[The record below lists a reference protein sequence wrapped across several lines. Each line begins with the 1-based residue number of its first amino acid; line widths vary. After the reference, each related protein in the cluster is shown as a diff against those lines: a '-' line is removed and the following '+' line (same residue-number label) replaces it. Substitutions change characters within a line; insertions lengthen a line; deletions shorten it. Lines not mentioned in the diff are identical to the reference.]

1 MNPASRPKQG
11 GNGDKISVCN
21 RLIGAAVS
29 GTFSIFRL
37 SASDSSHINVSTD
50 NHPAIFSARSL
61 SLFAAAVFLGCLLLG
76 GGYLWFASSQQAEA
90 ETRRLGHSL
99 AKQTT
104 FLIRPLILA
113 DDRISINYLLQELA
127 ELEHVTGLQLTDAQD
142 QVIARAGENEGISIQ
157 RQMKQQERRI
167 GTLSLW
173 LTPKP
178 LQQVMQR
185 QLLLGLLIAL
195 ISASLTAIALWY
207 RCRAADNSLQLAQDD
222 AAEDSPTNEPETIE
236 ADATGNH
243 DLVELLRP
251 EPAQPA
257 SRLTPDHSEKAA
269 EEQAGAHEYTEPDTE
284 ADVSAIELEEQPL
297 TQFPEKPSAKENPL
311 RCLSRDEEQ
320 LTLYSFEHEMEL
332 MLTPEDAAYL
342 LYIDA
347 NSAHAEYAD
356 TTERDELLAIYTQ
369 LAAQVA
375 HIYSGQLETL
385 TNGDLQVSFS
395 APVEKDAHGTN
406 ALCAG
411 LLFVLLYKGFNKQ
424 RIGQFRPVMNLHIAL
439 VRGHKGKP
447 AILQEESRFLTR
459 TTQSNEL
466 ISHTALTEAPD
477 IKRALLKDADIRRED
492 EDKVLIH
499 RVEKRY
505 QTLFE
510 KQCNHLL
517 TKLKQLTAG
526 SL

>member
-1 MNPASRPKQG
+1 MSTN
-11 GNGDKISVCN
+11 N
-21 RLIGAAVS
+21 R
-29 GTFSIFRL
+29 
-37 SASDSSHINVSTD
+37 
-50 NHPAIFSARSL
+50 PAIFSARSL
-61 SLFAAAVFLGCLLLG
+61 SLFAAVVFLGCLLLG
-76 GGYLWFASSQQAEA
+76 GGYLWFASNQQAEA
-90 ETRRLGHSL
+90 ETRGLGHSL

-113 DDRISINYLLQELA
+113 DDRISTNYLLQELA

-157 RQMKQQERRI
+157 RQMVQQERRI
-167 GTLSLW
+167 GTLTLW
-173 LTPKP
+173 LAPKP

-185 QLLLGLLIAL
+185 QLLLALLIAL
-195 ISASLTAIALWY
+195 ISASLTAIVLWY
-207 RCRAADNSLQLAQDD
+207 RCRAADDAMSLAQGEVS
-222 AAEDSPTNEPETIE
+222 EDTPVDEPEE
-236 ADATGNH
+236 ERQATENR

-251 EPAQPA
+251 EPAQP
-257 SRLTPDHSEKAA
+257 TPQLAPTHSTEA
-269 EEQAGAHEYTEPDTE
+269 EEAPADADEYAETDTE
-284 ADVSAIELEEQPL
+284 VDTTAIELEEQPL
-297 TQFPEKPSAKENPL
+297 TQKAQQPVAKENPL
-311 RCLSRDEEQ
+311 RRRGRDEEQ

-332 MLTPEDAAYL
+332 MLTAEDAAYL

-347 NSAHAEYAD
+347 TSAHAEYAD
-356 TTERDELLAIYTQ
+356 ASERDELLAIYTQ

-375 HIYSGQLETL
+375 HIYSGQLEIL
-385 TNGDLQVSFS
+385 KNGDLQINFTV
-395 APVEKDAHGTN
+395 PVEKDAHGIN

-424 RIGQFRPVMNLHIAL
+424 RIGQFQPVMNLHIAL

-499 RVEKRY
+499 KVEKRY

-517 TKLKQLTAG
+517 TKLKQQAESTH
-526 SL
+526 

>member
-1 MNPASRPKQG
+1 M
-11 GNGDKISVCN
+11 
-21 RLIGAAVS
+21 
-29 GTFSIFRL
+29 
-37 SASDSSHINVSTD
+37 STD
-50 NHPAIFSARSL
+50 NRPTNLSARYL
-61 SLFAAAVFLGCLLLG
+61 SLLATAVFLGCLLLG
-76 GGYLWFASSQQAEA
+76 SGYLWFASNQQAEA

-113 DDRISINYLLQELA
+113 NDRISTNYLLQELA
-127 ELEHVTGLQLTDAQD
+127 ELEHVSGLQLTDDQE

-157 RQMKQQERRI
+157 RQMMQQEHRI
-167 GTLSLW
+167 GTLTLW
-173 LTPKP
+173 LAPKP
-178 LQQVMQR
+178 LLQVMQR
-185 QLLLGLLIAL
+185 QLLLGLLITL
-195 ISASLTAIALWY
+195 ISASLTAIVLWY
-207 RCRAADNSLQLAQDD
+207 RSRATEYVVSPSPNIPDEEHPAKISE
-222 AAEDSPTNEPETIE
+222 AAAVSEEEVTKTR
-236 ADATGNH
+236 

-257 SRLTPDHSEKAA
+257 PLLNPESTNHT
-269 EEQAGAHEYTEPDTE
+269 EETETHD
-284 ADVSAIELEEQPL
+284 ADNMPSDATDEVEIEVETIELEEQPL
-297 TQFPEKPSAKENPL
+297 TQQDEKPTAKDNPL
-311 RCLSRDEEQ
+311 RRRGRDEEQ

-356 TTERDELLAIYTQ
+356 AAERDQLLAVYAQ

-375 HIYSGQLETL
+375 HIYSGQLQTL
-385 TNGDLQVSFS
+385 NNGDLQIIFS
-395 APVEKDAHGTN
+395 TPVEKDAHGVN

-424 RIGQFRPVMNLHIAL
+424 RIGQFQPVMNLHIAL

-447 AILQEESRFLTR
+447 TIMQEESRFLTR

-499 RVEKRY
+499 KVEKRY

-517 TKLKQLTAG
+517 TKLKQHQST
-526 SL
+526 STN

>member
-1 MNPASRPKQG
+1 M
-11 GNGDKISVCN
+11 
-21 RLIGAAVS
+21 
-29 GTFSIFRL
+29 
-37 SASDSSHINVSTD
+37 STD
-50 NHPAIFSARSL
+50 NRPAIFSARSL
-61 SLFAAAVFLGCLLLG
+61 SLIAAVVFLGSLLLG
-76 GGYLWFASSQQAEA
+76 GGYLWFASNQQAEA

-113 DDRISINYLLQELA
+113 DDRISTNYLLQELA

-142 QVIARAGENEGISIQ
+142 QVIARAGENEGINIQ
-157 RQMKQQERRI
+157 RQMMQQERRI
-167 GTLSLW
+167 GTLTLW
-173 LTPKP
+173 LAPKP

-195 ISASLTAIALWY
+195 ISASLTAIVLWY
-207 RCRAADNSLQLAQDD
+207 RCRATDTAVPLTQNEVVEDYPADEPDTA
-222 AAEDSPTNEPETIE
+222 PETTAE
-236 ADATGNH
+236 ATANH

-257 SRLTPDHSEKAA
+257 PQLTPDHSAKA
-269 EEQAGAHEYTEPDTE
+269 EEEPATDEHIAPATE
-284 ADVSAIELEEQPL
+284 ADAPAIELEEQPL
-297 TQFPEKPSAKENPL
+297 NQKTEKAAAKENPL
-311 RCLSRDEEQ
+311 RRRGRDEEQ

-332 MLTPEDAAYL
+332 MLTPDDAAYL

-347 NSAHAEYAD
+347 TSAHAEYAD
-356 TTERDELLAIYTQ
+356 AAERDELLAIYAQ

-385 TNGDLQVSFS
+385 KNGDLQINFA
-395 APVEKDAHGTN
+395 APVEKDAHGIN

-424 RIGQFRPVMNLHIAL
+424 RIGQFQPVMNLHIAL
-439 VRGHKGKP
+439 VRGQKGKP

-499 RVEKRY
+499 KVEKRY

-517 TKLKQLTAG
+517 TKLKQQAESTH
-526 SL
+526 

>member
-1 MNPASRPKQG
+1 M
-11 GNGDKISVCN
+11 
-21 RLIGAAVS
+21 
-29 GTFSIFRL
+29 
-37 SASDSSHINVSTD
+37 STD
-50 NHPAIFSARSL
+50 NRPAIFSARSL
-61 SLFAAAVFLGCLLLG
+61 SLLAAVVFLGCLLLG

-113 DDRISINYLLQELA
+113 NDRISTNYLLQELA
-127 ELEHVTGLQLTDAQD
+127 ELEHVTGLQLTDDQE
-142 QVIARAGENEGISIQ
+142 QVIARAGDNEGISIQ
-157 RQMKQQERRI
+157 RQMMQQEHRI
-167 GTLSLW
+167 GTLTLW
-173 LTPKP
+173 LAPKP

-195 ISASLTAIALWY
+195 ISASLTAIVLWY
-207 RCRAADNSLQLAQDD
+207 RSRAAEKDIPHPGNTIDEEYSD
-222 AAEDSPTNEPETIE
+222 EVPE
-236 ADATGNH
+236 ATPAPEVVTETH

-257 SRLTPDHSEKAA
+257 PQLRPESDSITKEVDAPAA
-269 EEQAGAHEYTEPDTE
+269 ENIPSETE
-284 ADVSAIELEEQPL
+284 AEVTTIELEEQPL
-297 TQFPEKPSAKENPL
+297 TQQDEKPTAKDNPL
-311 RCLSRDEEQ
+311 RRGRDEEQ

-332 MLTPEDAAYL
+332 MLTPEDATYL

-347 NSAHAEYAD
+347 TSAHAEYAD
-356 TTERDELLAIYTQ
+356 ASERDQLLAIYAQ

-385 TNGDLQVSFS
+385 NNGDLQVSFS
-395 APVEKDAHGTN
+395 APVEKDAHGIN

-411 LLFVLLYKGFNKQ
+411 LLYVLLYKGFNKQ
-424 RIGQFRPVMNLHIAL
+424 RIGQFQPVMNLHIAL

-447 AILQEESRFLTR
+447 MIMQEESRFLTR

-499 RVEKRY
+499 KVEKRY

-517 TKLKQLTAG
+517 TKLKQQAANTN
-526 SL
+526 SIS